1 MSVPPEFLDG
11 REPSEPDLEA
21 IRLQL
26 EAFDH
31 IDAVSDEMRGIIE
44 RHWPHLLG
52 KLPPPIE
59 SGK

>member
-1 MSVPPEFLDG
+1 MPPEFLDG
-11 REPSEPDLEA
+11 RELSEADLEA

-31 IDAVSDEMRGIIE
+31 VDAVSDEMRALIE
-44 RHWPHLLG
+44 RRWPLLVA

-59 SGK
+59 NGK